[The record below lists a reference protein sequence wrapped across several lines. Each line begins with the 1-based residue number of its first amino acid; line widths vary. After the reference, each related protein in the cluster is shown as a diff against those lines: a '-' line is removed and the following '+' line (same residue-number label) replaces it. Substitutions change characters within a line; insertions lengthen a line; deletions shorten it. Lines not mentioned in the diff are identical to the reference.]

1 MRRLLHALR
10 HDRRGTSIVDF
21 AMIAPIICVITFG
34 LFEVGRLYF
43 TQTLLIDAVQD
54 AARTAVVDQTG
65 DPAVLRAVVEQG
77 LAIVGT
83 ARLEAVD
90 VTGPTELP
98 DSVRLVTVA
107 ARYRFEGAAG
117 LLPFGMIEL
126 TAEASGYLPPSP

>member
-1 MRRLLHALR
+1 MRRLR
-10 HDRRGTSIVDF
+10 HPLARDQRGSSIVDF
-21 AMIAPIICVITFG
+21 AMIAPIIMVITFG

-43 TQTLLIDAVQD
+43 TQTLLIDAVQQ

-65 DPAVLRAVVEQG
+65 DPEVLRAVVEQG

-83 ARLEAVD
+83 ARLEAVE

-98 DSVRLVTVA
+98 DGIRLVSVA

-117 LLPFGMIEL
+117 ILPLGTIEL
-126 TAEASGYLPPSP
+126 TAEASGYLPPS